1 MSVKNKLVILAF
13 VSVVLFGCKDNVA
26 KSEQRQTISYLSPS
40 EFNDKSEG
48 QTIIDIRTP
57 REFQQNHIEGAI
69 NINYYDSDFLDKIS
83 KFDKAKP
90 IFIYCLSGSRSS
102 SASRKMARS
111 GFENINDLEGG
122 VISWMKNGQKLV
134 K

>member
-1 MSVKNKLVILAF
+1 MNFKIKLTLLTFLTVMLY
-13 VSVVLFGCKDNVA
+13 GCNNNAARSKQSQA
-26 KSEQRQTISYLSPS
+26 ISYLAPS
-40 EFNDKSEG
+40 EFKAKSVG

-102 SASRKMARS
+102 SASRKMART
-111 GFENINDLEGG
+111 GFENIYDLEGG
-122 VISWMKNGQKLV
+122 VITWMKNGQKLV

>member
-13 VSVVLFGCKDNVA
+13 VSVVLFGCKDKVA
-26 KSEQRQTISYLSPS
+26 KSEQRQAISYLSPS

>member
-1 MSVKNKLVILAF
+1 MSFKIKLTLLAF
-13 VSVVLFGCKDNVA
+13 ITLMQYGCKDNAA
-26 KSEQRQTISYLSPS
+26 KSKQSQAISYLAPA
-40 EFNDKSEG
+40 EFKEKSEG
-48 QTIIDIRTP
+48 QTVIDIRSP

-102 SASRKMARS
+102 SASRKLARS
-111 GFENINDLEGG
+111 GFEKVYDLEGG

-134 K
+134 Q

>member
-13 VSVVLFGCKDNVA
+13 VSVVLFGCKDKVA
-26 KSEQRQTISYLSPS
+26 KSEQRKAISYLSPS